1 MSEKLDS
8 KRLTVLGARKR
19 YYNAHIWSV
28 HLSSKYIFLKVGER
42 GVFENCN
49 ECHEVLVVEIE
60 WMGKV
65 VQSKLENISQLV
77 ASGLPMRNNFKTKL
91 KVAKE
96 EDQF

>member
-1 MSEKLDS
+1 MSDKLDS

-19 YYNAHIWSV
+19 YNAHIWSV
-28 HLSSKYIFLKVGER
+28 HLSSKFIFLKVGER

-49 ECHEVLVVEIE
+49 GCHEVLIIEIE

-65 VQSKLENISQLV
+65 VQSKVEIIIQLV
-77 ASGLPMRNNFKTKL
+77 ASKLPILNNFKTKL

-96 EDQF
+96 EDRF